1 MMTSDAPKITL
12 YELLG
17 GDPTLRQLVTRFYD
31 LMDQQPEFATLRS
44 LHGHDLIPIREKLG
58 DWLSG
63 WLGGPPLYEQRPD
76 ATCIGHA
83 HAGFKIDQ
91 QMLDEW
97 LICMDQ
103 AMADIRVPQ
112 PVQARLRPHFSAL
125 AGFLRNH

>member
-1 MMTSDAPKITL
+1 MPDTEVTTPFEWIGGEDVVRAMT
-12 YELLG
+12 E
-17 GDPTLRQLVTRFYD
+17 RFYD

-112 PVQARLRPHFSAL
+112 PVQASLRPHFSAL